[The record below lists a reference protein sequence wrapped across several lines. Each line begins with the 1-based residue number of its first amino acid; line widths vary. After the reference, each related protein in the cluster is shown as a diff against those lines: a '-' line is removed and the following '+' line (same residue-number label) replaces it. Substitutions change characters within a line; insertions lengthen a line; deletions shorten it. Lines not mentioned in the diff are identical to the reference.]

1 MWQFLELLDG
11 WIIDGLLLYS
21 IAEKVT
27 FLVCFFTKF
36 VSLYFFHCCKKQQK
50 KLDLLKQLNSTFKRY
65 MFRP

>member
-36 VSLYFFHCCKKQQK
+36 VSLYFFPLLQKVTKKARLTK
-50 KLDLLKQLNSTFKRY
+50 TVKFY
-65 MFRP
+65 F